1 MSQQQPSTVNIIC
14 PRCKSVHQLNL
25 SPHQSTYSTQ
35 CPKCQLQQEPKL
47 VYIRAKN
54 SQLAGRRKKNY
65 DPGRKYQ
72 VRIIDFSGKESVI
85 KFYISNSRRTLDL
98 RNKDLVIFNYVNNKL
113 ALIQNI
119 TIDEYLQI
127 ATPADAIFSFIGYL
141 FLALIV
147 IFIIFLLS
155 LF

>member
-54 SQLAGRRKKNY
+54 SQLAGRRKKIMILE
-65 DPGRKYQ
+65 K
-72 VRIIDFSGKESVI
+72 SI
-85 KFYISNSRRTLDL
+85 KL
-98 RNKDLVIFNYVNNKL
+98 
-113 ALIQNI
+113 
-119 TIDEYLQI
+119 
-127 ATPADAIFSFIGYL
+127 G
-141 FLALIV
+141 
-147 IFIIFLLS
+147 
-155 LF
+155 

>member
-1 MSQQQPSTVNIIC
+1 
-14 PRCKSVHQLNL
+14 
-25 SPHQSTYSTQ
+25 
-35 CPKCQLQQEPKL
+35 
-47 VYIRAKN
+47 
-54 SQLAGRRKKNY
+54 
-65 DPGRKYQ
+65 
-72 VRIIDFSGKESVI
+72 VI